1 MQSSGETTPKTRKR
15 RTPPQARGPIR
26 GPAGPSAAGKG
37 GDNRAP
43 HADNSTCD
51 AKQSNAAAADSTFD
65 TGAVA
70 ASVRAAYA
78 VVERNMQEGRSAAER
93 LRAAGVSQADPST
106 AREVA
111 NRMLHLSRDLGATWI
126 DLIGTLLREPDVR
139 SMIDK
144 LSTGDRT
151 HRAPPLAVAIT
162 VTQRLSSRRP
172 VEVTLSPL
180 QLPDATRLPGIA
192 GLHSVAAGTPPI
204 GSVHFAAGPGGELE
218 LHLAIADDQP
228 AGSYAGTVVDADRQ
242 APIGTLAVRV
252 LE

>member
-1 MQSSGETTPKTRKR
+1 MHGSGETIAQTRKR
-15 RTPPQARGPIR
+15 RSAPQAAGPVRGPVSVR
-26 GPAGPSAAGKG
+26 KG
-37 GDNRAP
+37 GDTGAAP
-43 HADNSTCD
+43 AGGFEPLNG
-51 AKQSNAAAADSTFD
+51 AGAAAGPES
-65 TGAVA
+65 GAIA

-78 VVERNMQEGRSAAER
+78 VVERNMQEGRNAAER
-93 LRAAGVSQADPST
+93 LRAAGVSQAEPPN

-139 SMIDK
+139 SMIER

-151 HRAPPLAVAIT
+151 QRSPPAAVIT

-192 GLHSVAAGTPPI
+192 GLYSVAAGTPPI
-204 GSVHFAAGPGGELE
+204 TSVHFAARGGGLE
-218 LHLAIADDQP
+218 LNLGIADDQP
-228 AGSYAGTVVDADRQ
+228 AGAYAGTVVDADSQ
-242 APIGTLAVRV
+242 APIGTLAVRI

>member
-1 MQSSGETTPKTRKR
+1 MLSSGETTPKTRKR
-15 RTPPQARGPIR
+15 RTPPQASGPIR
-26 GPAGPSAAGKG
+26 GPGGPSVAG
-37 GDNRAP
+37 NN
-43 HADNSTCD
+43 HASHSDNSTGD
-51 AKQSNAAAADSTFD
+51 AKQSNAAATNAIFD
-65 TGAVA
+65 TGAIA

-78 VVERNMQEGRSAAER
+78 VVERNMQEGRNAAER
-93 LRAAGVSQADPST
+93 LRAAGVSQADPPT

-111 NRMLHLSRDLGATWI
+111 NRMLHLSRDLGATWV
-126 DLIGTLLREPDVR
+126 DLISTLLREPDVR

-151 HRAPPLAVAIT
+151 QRAPPLATAIT

-218 LHLAIADDQP
+218 LHLAISDDQP